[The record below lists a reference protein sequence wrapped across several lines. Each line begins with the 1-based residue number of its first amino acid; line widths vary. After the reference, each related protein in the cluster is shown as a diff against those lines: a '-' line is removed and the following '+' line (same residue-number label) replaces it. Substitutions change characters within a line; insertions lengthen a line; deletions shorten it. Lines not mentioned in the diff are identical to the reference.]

1 MLLHR
6 DEPAGTCAV
15 VGVSVSAGCAGPI
28 MQRLK
33 ARESR
38 QKSHA
43 VALERQM
50 HQSTEG
56 TTGVKGGETIGF
68 R

>member
-1 MLLHR
+1 M
-6 DEPAGTCAV
+6 GTCPV
-15 VGVSVSAGCAGPI
+15 VGDIGIWRVCLLNHVAINGAG
-28 MQRLK
+28 K
-33 ARESR
+33 S